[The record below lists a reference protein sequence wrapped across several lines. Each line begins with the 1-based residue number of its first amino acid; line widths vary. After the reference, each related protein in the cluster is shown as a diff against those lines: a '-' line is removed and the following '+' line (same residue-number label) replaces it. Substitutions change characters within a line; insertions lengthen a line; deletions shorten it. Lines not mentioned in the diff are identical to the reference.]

1 MAFTRW
7 LLGAQFAPAP
17 PQHRLCFLP
26 EPQGQGQGSLRPTLG
41 AAVRPVSVMSEF
53 QSAFRSFAMRTSS

>member
-41 AAVRPVSVMSEF
+41 AAVRPVSVMS
-53 QSAFRSFAMRTSS
+53 

>member
-1 MAFTRW
+1 
-7 LLGAQFAPAP
+7 
-17 PQHRLCFLP
+17 
-26 EPQGQGQGSLRPTLG
+26 LG